1 MPTIEL
7 IESFSRFARSK
18 VDQAG
23 SDLPIDDLYDEW
35 RAQHPPADDLLAIKA
50 SLRDMEQGETGRS
63 FDDFAAAFRSRNGI
77 PESP

>member
-7 IESFSRFARSK
+7 IESFSQFARAR

-23 SDLPIDDLYDEW
+23 SDLAIDDLYDEW
-35 RAQHPPADDLLAIKA
+35 RAQHPPEDDLLAIKA
-50 SLRDMEQGETGRS
+50 SLRDMEQGETGRP

-77 PESP
+77 PASP